1 MRSSLIRLMRLF
13 ILGNVKIIISRNV
26 HKRNLQI
33 NDVQMIPDKI
43 DEIISIFETFEK
55 RTTN

>member
-1 MRSSLIRLMRLF
+1 MRLF